1 MAPKFTRNKE
11 EKINEILDSV
21 LILSRRKGANNFS
34 INDIPEIADVS
45 IGTVYRYFPRGK
57 EDILRRIL
65 LRNIENIRKIH
76 ENVEVAETIEEYWRP
91 IIGNMMEVSSEYDA
105 ISDVIVEAAPRD
117 SEFYQELSNDLMDF
131 YGSMAN
137 QLKKLPNIIEVPAK
151 NLTLRIG
158 LCFRLLKKILQ
169 AQQAVSIFENDDLE
183 EYMMKIVKATLYQ
196 KLYP

>member
-11 EKINEILDSV
+11 KKINEILDSV
-21 LILSRRKGANNFS
+21 LILSRTKGANNFS

-57 EDILRRIL
+57 EDILRQIL
-65 LRNIENIRKIH
+65 LRNIENIKKIH
-76 ENVEVAETIEEYWRP
+76 ETDEAAETVEEYWTP
-91 IIGNMMEVSSEYDA
+91 IIRDMMEISSEYDA
-105 ISDVIVEAAPRD
+105 ISDVIMEAAPRD
-117 SEFYQELSNDLMDF
+117 SEFYNELTNDLMEF
-131 YGSMAN
+131 YSSMADK
-137 QLKKLPNIIEVPAK
+137 LKVLPDVLDVTTR

-183 EYMMKIVKATLYQ
+183 EYMMKIIKATFY
-196 KLYP
+196 KS

>member
-21 LILSRRKGANNFS
+21 LILTRRKGANNFS
-34 INDIPEIADVS
+34 INDIPDIADVS

-57 EDILRRIL
+57 EDILRHII

-76 ENVEVAETIEEYWRP
+76 ENVDDAQTVEDYWRP
-91 IIGNMMEVSSEYDA
+91 IIRNMMEVSSEYDV
-105 ISDVIVEAAPRD
+105 ISDVILEAAPRD
-117 SEFYQELSNDLMDF
+117 SKFYQELSNDLIEF
-131 YGSMAN
+131 YGNMAN
-137 QLKKLPNIIEVPAK
+137 QLRKLPNIIEVPFR

-169 AQQAVSIFENDDLE
+169 AQQAVYLFDNDELE
-183 EYMMKIVKATLYQ
+183 EYMLKVVKATLYQ
-196 KLYP
+196 KQ

>member
-196 KLYP
+196 